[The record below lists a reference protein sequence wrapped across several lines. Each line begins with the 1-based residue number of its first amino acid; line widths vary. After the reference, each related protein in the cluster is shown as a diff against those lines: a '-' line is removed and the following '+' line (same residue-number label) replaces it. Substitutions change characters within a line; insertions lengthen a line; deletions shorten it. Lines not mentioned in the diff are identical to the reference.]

1 MVVLEYAI
9 FCHFSSRRALDYGAK
24 DERFSFHGAQPMTT
38 PSQNFEHLK
47 SQLST
52 EVREHWKAFLVEGIL
67 LAILG
72 LAAIVVPSVASFAFT
87 VVLGYLFLV
96 GGIGGLIVTF
106 WARRMPGFWW
116 SLLSAVL
123 ALVAAFAL
131 LIRPAQGVL
140 TLTIVV
146 GAYFL
151 AEGVVSIM
159 YALEH
164 RRELLQ
170 RWGWMLTAGV
180 MDIIIAGII
189 IAGLPGSAA
198 WAIGLLVG
206 LNMMFGGATL
216 IGMAL
221 AAHSKD

>member
-1 MVVLEYAI
+1 
-9 FCHFSSRRALDYGAK
+9 
-24 DERFSFHGAQPMTT
+24 MTT
-38 PSQNFEHLK
+38 PSQDFERLQLK
-47 SQLST
+47 VST
-52 EVREHWKAFLVEGIL
+52 AAREHWKAFLFEGIL

-72 LAAIVVPSVASFAFT
+72 LAAIVVPPLASLAITIF
-87 VVLGYLFLV
+87 LGWLFLV
-96 GGIGGLIVTF
+96 GGIVGLAATF
-106 WARRMPGFWW
+106 WARQMPGFWW

-123 ALVAAFAL
+123 ALVAAFVL
-131 LIRPAQGVL
+131 LMRPAQGVL

-146 GAYFL
+146 GAYLL
-151 AEGVVSIM
+151 AEGAVSIM

-164 RRELLQ
+164 RRELSQ

-206 LNMMFGGATL
+206 INLMFGGATL

-221 AAHSKD
+221 AAHNAD